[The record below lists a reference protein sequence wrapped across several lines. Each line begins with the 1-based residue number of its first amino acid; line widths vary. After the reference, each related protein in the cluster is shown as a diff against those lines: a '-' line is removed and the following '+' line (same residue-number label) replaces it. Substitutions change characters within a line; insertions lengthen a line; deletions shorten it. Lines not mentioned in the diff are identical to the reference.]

1 METGHWLRPGD
12 TLRLVLDDIGEVTHH
27 IVAHRRGGQ

>member
-12 TLRLVLDDIGEVTHH
+12 TLVLTLDTIGEVRHT
-27 IVAHRRGGQ
+27 ILDRQ